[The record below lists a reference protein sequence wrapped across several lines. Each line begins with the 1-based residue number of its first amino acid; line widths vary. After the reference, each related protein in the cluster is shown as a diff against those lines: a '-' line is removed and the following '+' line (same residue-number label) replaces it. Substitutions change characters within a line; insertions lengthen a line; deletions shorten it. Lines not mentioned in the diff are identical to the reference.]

1 MTANAAAVAIR
12 KPAKAGNGYRIA
24 IHTAELRPARGTAPD
39 RIQLLPSGSFQGRDG
54 RGPYVLADA
63 SAVIAATRE
72 HFGKADIPLDYNHQ
86 TELSTQNGQPAP
98 AAGWI
103 TELTAEADG
112 IWARVEWTER
122 GAAAVASREFRY
134 VSPVFFHD
142 EAGNVLMLCSAALTN
157 IPNLDLKALSEQD
170 KAPAVATQEATDGDS
185 NRLRSSTFNETAVA
199 IRKRE
204 RPANGYRNRAA
215 SGAKECRMEFKE
227 AVAQALG
234 LSASASE
241 VDIIAQAR
249 ASHEAVM
256 QAGKALNAS
265 DGPAGLV
272 AAAQSV
278 AGRLALAENPDPS
291 KFVPMAMHEATTKE
305 LADLKAA
312 QAKAQ
317 AEALV
322 KEAQAAGKLTPAME
336 QWGRAYAAA
345 NPEGFKAWMASAP
358 NLTPGGGADSHATAA
373 APGDG
378 AALTAEQ
385 KAICAAFNLDENDY
399 RKELSH
405 DQAGK

>member
-1 MTANAAAVAIR
+1 MQKR
-12 KPAKAGNGYRIA
+12 HIA
-24 IHTAELRPARGTAPD
+24 THTAELRPAPGTAPD

-86 TELSTQNGQPAP
+86 TELSTQNGRPAP

-157 IPNLDLKALSEQD
+157 IPNLDLKALSEQG
-170 KAPAVATQEATDGDS
+170 KQRAV
-185 NRLRSSTFNETAVA
+185 
-199 IRKRE
+199 
-204 RPANGYRNRAA
+204 P
-215 SGAKECRMEFKE
+215 GAKECRMEFKE

-234 LSASASE
+234 LSPSASE
-241 VDIIAQAR
+241 VDIIAQAK
-249 ASHEAVM
+249 ASHEAVA

-265 DGPAGLV
+265 EGPAGLV

-278 AGRLALAENPDPS
+278 AGKLAQAENPDPS
-291 KFVPMAMHEATTKE
+291 KYVPMAMHEAATKE

-336 QWGRAYAAA
+336 QWGRDYAAA

-358 NLTPGGGADSHATAA
+358 NLTPGGGADSRATAA
-373 APGDG
+373 QPGEPAKALNAAQHG
-378 AALTAEQ
+378 VSAALGLTD
-385 KAICAAFNLDENDY
+385 DEYLKGGEHGQSDC
-399 RKELSH
+399 
-405 DQAGK
+405 